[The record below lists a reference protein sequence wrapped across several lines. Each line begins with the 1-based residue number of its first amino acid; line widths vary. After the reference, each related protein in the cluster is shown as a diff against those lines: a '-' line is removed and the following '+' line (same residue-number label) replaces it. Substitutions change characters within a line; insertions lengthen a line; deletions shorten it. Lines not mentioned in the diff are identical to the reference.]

1 MRAVLFDLGNTL
13 VSYYA
18 AADFA
23 PLLRECVRAC
33 VREVGADF
41 AGVDE
46 EELYRR
52 ALTLNVERPDHTVWP
67 MADRLSILFGQD
79 AFDYETQE
87 VLTEAFLQPIF
98 ATAALDPEALPTLA
112 ALRER
117 GIATAIVSN
126 TPWGSPAPAWRAE
139 LARLG
144 LLGAVD
150 ATVFCGDARHRKP
163 HRAPFDQALY
173 TLGVHADDAIFV
185 GDDPHWDVLGAERAG
200 LRPLLLA
207 PSGGDAAVAPNVTI
221 LRNLREVLDHVTALD

>member
-23 PLLRECVRAC
+23 PLLRECVQSC
-33 VREVGADF
+33 VREIGADV

-52 ALTLNVERPDHTVWP
+52 ALTLNVERPDHKVWP
-67 MADRLSILFGQD
+67 LADRLSILFGQD
-79 AFDYETQE
+79 SFDIETQE
-87 VLTEAFLQPIF
+87 LLTEAFLQPIF
-98 ATAALDPEALPTLA
+98 ATAVVDPDALSTLK

-117 GIATAIVSN
+117 DIATAIVSN

-139 LARLG
+139 LARHG

-150 ATVFCGDARHRKP
+150 ATVFCGDVRYRKP
-163 HRAPFDQALY
+163 HRAPFDRAVDA
-173 TLGVHADDAIFV
+173 LGVHAADALFV
-185 GDDPHWDVLGAERAG
+185 GDDPHWDVLGAEQAG
-200 LRPLLLA
+200 LRSLLLA
-207 PSGGDAAVAPNVTI
+207 PSGREAGAPPNVPI
-221 LRNLREVLDHVTALD
+221 LRNLREVLDHVTAPV

>member
-1 MRAVLFDLGNTL
+1 MHAVIFDLGNTL

-33 VREVGADF
+33 VQEVGADV

-52 ALTLNVERPDHTVWP
+52 ALTLNVERPDHKVWP
-67 MADRLSILFGQD
+67 LADRLSILFGQD
-79 AFDYETQE
+79 SFDFETQA
-87 VLTEAFLQPIF
+87 VLTEAFLRPIF
-98 ATAALDPEALPTLA
+98 ATAVVDPEALSTLA

-150 ATVFCGDARHRKP
+150 ATVFCGDVRHRKP

-173 TLGVHADDAIFV
+173 LLGVQAADALFV
-185 GDDPHWDVLGAERAG
+185 GDDPHWDVLGAEQAG
-200 LRPLLLA
+200 IR
-207 PSGGDAAVAPNVTI
+207 
-221 LRNLREVLDHVTALD
+221 